1 MLALTFLDNH
11 FTAMSY
17 YFTIIGTKDNP
28 LFEHEFGTSK
38 PGGDGTAKFREEA
51 AHMNQ
56 FIVHAALDMV
66 EEAQWGTKDLYV
78 IIRPR
83 RKTPLCSN
91 QSHFHSHHADS

>member
-1 MLALTFLDNH
+1 MDTTAGRAWNHCANTCIHCTDPERLAI
-11 FTAMSY
+11 MSY

-56 FIVHAALDMV
+56 FIVHAALDIV
-66 EEAQWGTKDLYV
+66 EEVQWGTKDLWV
-78 IIRPR
+78 I
-83 RKTPLCSN
+83 
-91 QSHFHSHHADS
+91 SHV

>member
-1 MLALTFLDNH
+1 MARRAIATYNTIKSSHLFLAT
-11 FTAMSY
+11 MSY

-66 EEAQWGTKDLYV
+66 EEVQWGTKDL
-78 IIRPR
+78 
-83 RKTPLCSN
+83 
-91 QSHFHSHHADS
+91 

>member
-1 MLALTFLDNH
+1 MGTLRSDVLERPHVNTYIHCTDLESLTI
-11 FTAMSY
+11 MSY
-17 YFTIIGTKDNP
+17 YFTIVGTKDNP

-66 EEAQWGTKDLYV
+66 EEVQWGTKDL
-78 IIRPR
+78 
-83 RKTPLCSN
+83 
-91 QSHFHSHHADS
+91 

>member
-1 MLALTFLDNH
+1 MARRAVATYNQIKSLHLLLAT
-11 FTAMSY
+11 MSY

-28 LFEHEFGTSK
+28 IFEHEFGTSK

-66 EEAQWGTKDLYV
+66 EEVQWGTKDL
-78 IIRPR
+78 
-83 RKTPLCSN
+83 
-91 QSHFHSHHADS
+91 

>member
-1 MLALTFLDNH
+1 MPLTINTYVDVYEQH
-11 FTAMSY
+11 RAETSFTMSY

-28 LFEHEFGTSK
+28 IFEHEFGTLK

-66 EEAQWGTKDLYV
+66 EEVQWGTKDL
-78 IIRPR
+78 
-83 RKTPLCSN
+83 
-91 QSHFHSHHADS
+91 

>member
-1 MLALTFLDNH
+1 METTTIRRAWSYITFRTSSHTN
-11 FTAMSY
+11 FAAMSY
-17 YFTIIGTKDNP
+17 YFTIIGTRDNP

-66 EEAQWGTKDLYV
+66 EEVQWGTKDL
-78 IIRPR
+78 
-83 RKTPLCSN
+83 
-91 QSHFHSHHADS
+91 